1 MYLKYLQNDRAL
13 LKRLGTYVLV
23 TRLLLELL
31 GKAQGLE
38 FEQSGAEFKK
48 VVGKIEY

>member
-13 LKRLGTYVLV
+13 LKRLGILV